1 MALAFAKTA
10 FNSVKNKSSGL
21 AKTLK
26 SRTSELANKA
36 RSRFSRKQ
44 TGPEPSETVPET
56 TPEAAAPEAVAS
68 GASAAEPSSSPPAD
82 TGTVGGT
89 ESSIPV
95 EGMVAKMYPRLKE
108 CLCESLAK
116 MFTDSSPRLM
126 EVAIQT
132 VENKI
137 NTDPQIRHFIDARI
151 KFISESILKEQ
162 ETKDMIVAS
171 LTDQCKR
178 PTIAVAGGGRKT
190 RKHMKMGHNS
200 KKYTRF
206 VYKNT

>member
-1 MALAFAKTA
+1 MAFALAKNA
-10 FNSVKNKSSGL
+10 FNTVKNKSSGL

-44 TGPEPSETVPET
+44 TGPEVPIT
-56 TPEAAAPEAVAS
+56 TPEEPAAAGAEAAPS
-68 GASAAEPSSSPPAD
+68 ASAPEPTSSPPAD

-116 MFTDSSPRLM
+116 MFTDSSPQLM
-126 EVAIQT
+126 EVAIET
-132 VENKI
+132 VENKFK
-137 NTDPQIRHFIDARI
+137 TDPQIRQYIDARI
-151 KFISESILKEQ
+151 KFISDSILKEQ

-171 LTDQCKR
+171 LTDQCKS
-178 PTIAVAGGGRKT
+178 PTIAVAGGGRRT
-190 RKHMKMGHNS
+190 RRRIRRNP

>member
-44 TGPEPSETVPET
+44 TGPEVPIT
-56 TPEAAAPEAVAS
+56 TPEEPAAAGAEAAPS
-68 GASAAEPSSSPPAD
+68 ASAPEPTSSPPAD